1 MALRTIKDPKP
12 VAITLSEFENLRE
25 QGYEPLGGGDASRA
39 NCDYFLVM
47 VRKGKEA
54 ADVMDVCIVCPTF
67 LRGPLGCTVRGGFS
81 Y

>member
-1 MALRTIKDPKP
+1 MTMRQIKEPKP
-12 VAITLSEFENLRE
+12 VAITLSEFEHLKE

-39 NCDYFLVM
+39 NSDYFLVM
-47 VRKGKEA
+47 VRKDESGGGCN
-54 ADVMDVCIVCPTF
+54 VQIVCPTF